1 MRYVVQLVLI
11 TAVLSL
17 SSVASAEDSIS
28 AQQSLHSTYV
38 GERGGYAINRIEIPS
53 SSTTIETLSSDSGAT
68 LLIVSNKATG
78 RSQSFVL
85 PQPTSARSGDFTTQA
100 LGEIELI
107 PIILR
112 SDGSG
117 VYEVRRNDDFI
128 GFMTVSSA
136 GVWNF
141 IPVNTQPK

>member
-1 MRYVVQLVLI
+1 MQRVFRLAWI
-11 TAVLSL
+11 TAVLAL
-17 SSVASAEDSIS
+17 SSVASAAESID
-28 AQQSLHSTYV
+28 APQPLHSTYV
-38 GERGGYAINRIEIPS
+38 GERGGYAISRIEIPR
-53 SSTTIETLSSDSGAT
+53 SSTIIETLSNAAGAT
-68 LLIVSNKATG
+68 LLVVSDKANG

-85 PQPTSARSGDFTTQA
+85 PQVASPRGGTITTQA
-100 LGEIELI
+100 LGKIELI
-107 PIILR
+107 PIIQR

-117 VYEVRRNDDFI
+117 VHEVRQNGDFI

>member
-1 MRYVVQLVLI
+1 MRYVTRLVWI
-11 TAVLSL
+11 TAVLVV
-17 SSVASAEDSIS
+17 SSVASATESTN

-38 GERGGYAINRIEIPS
+38 GERGGYVINRIEIPR
-53 SSTTIETLSSDSGAT
+53 SSTTIETLSNAAGAT
-68 LLIVSNKATG
+68 LLVVSNKASG

-85 PQPTSARSGDFTTQA
+85 PQVASARDGTATTQA

-107 PIILR
+107 PIIQR

-117 VYEVRRNDDFI
+117 VYEVRRDGDFI